1 MFFRLRGKMSGFE
14 RLCTVG
20 FEFACPTK
28 IQDLKNKGKR
38 KLSSFIPSYFS
49 QNFGQLVHNVLLRI
63 LPRGRGLR
71 VLFRCSL
78 QTSVIAPK
86 FCYWKPVLYT
96 TQVLLSFSLLL
107 LLSVARSVLK
117 GIEISNWLMSLNKS
131 N

>member
-1 MFFRLRGKMSGFE
+1 MFFRSRGKMSGFE

-28 IQDLKNKGKR
+28 IPDLKNKGKR
-38 KLSSFIPSYFS
+38 KLGFIPSYFS
-49 QNFGQLVHNVLLRI
+49 LNFGQLVHNVLLLI

-96 TQVLLSFSLLL
+96 TQVLLSVFIAASFI
-107 LLSVARSVLK
+107 SCQECLK
-117 GIEISNWLMSLNKS
+117 GY
-131 N
+131 